1 MAKSAAAIII
11 GNEILSGKFADANGP
26 YLIRSLRAR
35 GIDLRHLAAVPDEDP
50 AIIEAVRRLRAQV
63 DVVFTSGGL
72 GPTHD
77 DVTVRAVAAALEQPV
92 ERHPQMEERV
102 RKAFGREVNED
113 ALRLADAPRGARFVD
128 APGLWIPVLTVENL
142 VLLPGIPELFRQQLD
157 AVIDRYRDSA
167 FLLRRVFLSVH
178 EHRIATALTR
188 IADRFSDV
196 AIGSYPVLDSDH
208 KVELTLESRSGERVQ
223 AALDAL
229 LDALPESAVLRVQ

>member
-26 YLIRSLRAR
+26 HLIRALRER
-35 GIDLRHLAAVPDEDP
+35 GIELRHLAAVPDEDA
-50 AIIEAVRRLRAQV
+50 AIVEAVRRLRAQV

-77 DVTVRAVAAALEQPV
+77 DVTVRAVAAALERLVVRFPL
-92 ERHPQMEERV
+92 MEERV
-102 RKAFGREVNED
+102 RKAFGGEVNED
-113 ALRLADAPRGARFVD
+113 AMRLADAPEGARFLD

-157 AVIDRYRDSA
+157 AVIDRFRDSA
-167 FLLRRVFLSVH
+167 FLLRRVYLSVH
-178 EHRIATALTR
+178 EHRIAAALTKV
-188 IADRFSDV
+188 AHRFSDV
-196 AIGSYPVLDSDH
+196 AIGSYPVLGEGY
-208 KVELTLESRSGERVQ
+208 KVELTLESRSGERVR

-229 LDALPESAVLRVQ
+229 LEALPESAVLRVV